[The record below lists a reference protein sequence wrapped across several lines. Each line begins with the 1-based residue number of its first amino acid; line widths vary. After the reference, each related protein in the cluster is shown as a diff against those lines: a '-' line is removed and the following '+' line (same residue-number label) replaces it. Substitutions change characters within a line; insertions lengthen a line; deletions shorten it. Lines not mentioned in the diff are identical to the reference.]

1 MANNINENIQEWL
14 KLSNQGLF
22 VEAKNFYFNSLFD
35 EIIDKFVDETSSA
48 NRCDVLFS
56 ILGFT
61 PEPIILTQRA
71 LAPSVHIV
79 FTTRKDYETDNE
91 IISYLEKYLTSNY
104 KLISLSDD
112 SFETIYKN
120 LKAQMNI
127 YPSSKYVIDITGG
140 KKSMVASA
148 AIFARDFNC
157 NVVYVDYDE
166 YIPELRRPMPG
177 TEKLNVVYSVNDDL
191 INTIDFNS
199 INKDGH
205 EETNKGILAVQKKEK
220 SESNTSKKTTII
232 SKKASVANISSSN
245 FKESFNES
253 FNHYVGEDTARCRN
267 WLPNGITLVLLSP
280 RSILLRHSKT
290 GESITI
296 QRAQLFDYFIK
307 CKRNQASALCF
318 IGGTSKRAN
327 KLNPAIHGLLSVI
340 NYELF
345 GERF

>member
-79 FTTRKDYETDNE
+79 FTTRKDYDTDNE

-104 KLISLSDD
+104 KLVNLNDD
-112 SFETIYKN
+112 SFETIYEN

-148 AIFARDFNC
+148 SIFARDYNC
-157 NVVYVDYDE
+157 NVVYVDYNE

-177 TEKLNVVYSVNDDL
+177 TEKLNVVYSVSDDL

-199 INKDGH
+199 INKV
-205 EETNKGILAVQKKEK
+205 EQENNNKVSQSTQKKEK
-220 SESNTSKKTTII
+220 IGSTISTKFSVVSK
-232 SKKASVANISSSN
+232 NSSTDPLSSPN
-245 FKESFNES
+245 FKESFNEA
-253 FNHYVGEDTARCRN
+253 FNHYVGEETARFGS
-267 WLPNGITLVLLSP
+267 WLPTGIALIKQSP
-280 RSILLRHSKT
+280 RSILLRHKKT
-290 GESITI
+290 GESITL
-296 QRAQLFDYFIK
+296 QRAQLLNYFIK
-307 CKRNQASALCF
+307 CKRNQASTLCF
-318 IGGTSKRAN
+318 IGGSSVRAN

-345 GERF
+345 GKRF

>member
-191 INTIDFNS
+191 INTIDFDS

-205 EETNKGILAVQKKEK
+205 EETNKGTLTVQKKEK
-220 SESNTSKKTTII
+220 PESNASKKTAIV

-280 RSILLRHSKT
+280 RSILLRHTKT
-290 GESITI
+290 GESITL

>member
-1 MANNINENIQEWL
+1 MANKINESIQEWL

-35 EIIDKFVDETSSA
+35 EIIDKFVDETSSE

-71 LAPSVHIV
+71 LAPNVHIV

-112 SFETIYKN
+112 SFRTIYEN

-148 AIFARDFNC
+148 SIFARDFNC

-199 INKDGH
+199 INKV
-205 EETNKGILAVQKKEK
+205 EQEK
-220 SESNTSKKTTII
+220 TINDTLSTQRNDKSGTII
-232 SKKASVANISSSN
+232 RGKSTVVPKKASTANIGSSN
-245 FKESFNES
+245 FKELFNEA
-253 FNHYVGEDTARCRN
+253 FNHYVEDDTARCRN
-267 WLPNGITLVLLSP
+267 WLPSGITLILQSQ
-280 RSILLRHSKT
+280 RSILLRHGKT
-290 GESITI
+290 GESVTL
-296 QRAQLFDYFIK
+296 QRAQLLDYFLK
-307 CKRNQASALCF
+307 CKRNQASAQCF
-318 IGGTSKRAN
+318 LGGTSKRAN
-327 KLNPAIHGLLSVI
+327 KLNPAIHSLLSVI

>member
-35 EIIDKFVDETSSA
+35 EIIDKFVDETSST

-191 INTIDFNS
+191 INTLDFDS
-199 INKDGH
+199 INKEGH
-205 EETNKGILAVQKKEK
+205 EGTNKRTLPVQKKEK
-220 SESNTSKKTTII
+220 SESNASKKNAIVSKKT
-232 SKKASVANISSSN
+232 SVANISSSN

-280 RSILLRHSKT
+280 RSILLRHTKT
-290 GESITI
+290 GESITL

-327 KLNPAIHGLLSVI
+327 KLNPAIHGLLTVI